1 MAATW
6 ARNHERVIAAGVWA
20 LGATIYFRDWFVSGF
35 DTLTGDRGDARLAI
49 FLQEHWFRWIRRKG
63 SWNSPSM
70 YFPTRNTLGYSDAYF
85 LNMVVYAPSRAVG
98 FDQFV
103 AYELTLIALTAVGF
117 AATFRILRHHLRV
130 NIGAAL
136 VLAYVATFTN
146 NLFVDSGHSQMYL
159 VNIVP
164 AVVLLG
170 LETLQAERLRNR
182 LLLAASTGL
191 LFGLLAFSAF
201 YIAWFG
207 AVVAALV
214 IVGVG
219 ITTSLESGLTS
230 GLVKLWTAVRSR
242 AGELVALIAGF
253 GVAMI
258 PFAATYLP
266 VLDQTGGR
274 SYAEVSNLAPLRGD
288 LINVGRHNL
297 LWGWIVTP
305 LLDGDSR
312 LDTLARAVA
321 PTPIVLFLVAVAGW
335 SLWRRRVRVHRSLTD
350 TIGATTAIVVLVVW
364 VLPVR
369 FRVGSVW
376 YWLYRFVPGGSA
388 IRVPG
393 RIEVLNSWLA
403 AVAIGCWLA
412 TRARSVE
419 ADRVSERRAWQAW
432 VVPVLLCLAA
442 TEQLNTTIG
451 YRRFDRSDEL
461 AALSAVPPAPAAC
474 TAFAVI
480 DPTRTEYDGVSIDA
494 MLIAHEVGLPTVNG
508 YSGQVPEGWTLRPW
522 EEDYEASVTAW
533 AVEHGLFLCSYNLA
547 THAWSIP
554 ATPDL

>member
-1 MAATW
+1 
-6 ARNHERVIAAGVWA
+6 
-20 LGATIYFRDWFVSGF
+20 
-35 DTLTGDRGDARLAI
+35 
-49 FLQEHWFRWIRRKG
+49 
-63 SWNSPSM
+63 
-70 YFPTRNTLGYSDAYF
+70 
-85 LNMVVYAPSRAVG
+85 
-98 FDQFV
+98 
-103 AYELTLIALTAVGF
+103 
-117 AATFRILRHHLRV
+117 
-130 NIGAAL
+130 
-136 VLAYVATFTN
+136 
-146 NLFVDSGHSQMYL
+146 MYL

-170 LETLQAERLRNR
+170 LETLQAERRRNR

-207 AVVAALV
+207 AVVAAMV
-214 IVGVG
+214 IVGIG
-219 ITTSLESGLTS
+219 IATSLDGGAAAL
-230 GLVKLWTAVRSR
+230 GAAVRSR
-242 AGELVALIAGF
+242 ARELVALAAGF

-258 PFAATYLP
+258 PFVATYLP

-274 SYAEVSNLAPLRGD
+274 TYAEVSNLAPLRGD

-297 LWGWIVTP
+297 VWGWIVTP
-305 LLDGDSR
+305 LLDGDVR

-321 PTPIVLFLVAVAGW
+321 PTPTVLMLVVVAGW
-335 SLWRRRVRVHRSLTD
+335 SLWRRRRRGDRSLAD
-350 TIGATTAIVVLVVW
+350 TIGATAAIVVLIVW

-376 YWLYRFVPGGSA
+376 YLLYRFVPGGSA

-403 AVAIGCWLA
+403 VVAIGCWLA
-412 TRARSVE
+412 ARDRSVGAE
-419 ADRVSERRAWQAW
+419 RESERRRWQAW
-432 VVPVLLCLAA
+432 VLPVLLCLAA

-474 TAFAVI
+474 TAFAVT

-522 EEDYEASVTAW
+522 EDDYEASVTAW
-533 AVEHGLFLCSYNLA
+533 AVEHGLSLCSYNLA
-547 THAWSIP
+547 THVWSIT
-554 ATPDL
+554 ATPQR